1 MKVKDFFCAI
11 PQYNRSKVRVLDCKF
26 DGTADEMEFSTV
38 DAAKQAGL
46 DDRDVYDYKATDEM
60 IILYI

>member
-26 DGTADEMEFSTV
+26 DGTADEMEFATV
-38 DAAKQAGL
+38 NEAVKAGL
-46 DDRDVYDYKATDEM
+46 DDRDVFDYKVSGK
-60 IILYI
+60 IISLYI